1 MVTSP
6 GKWTHKLTHKDGGT
20 FFARLDVD
28 EARMYVSDLI
38 HDDGFVECAG
48 DNYCCEA
55 SSVWEH
61 FSEPP
66 HWKCVKLNKF
76 KGNK

>member
-1 MVTSP
+1 MTSP
-6 GKWTHKLTHKDGGT
+6 GDWTHKLTHKDGGT

-28 EARMYVSDLI
+28 GSRMYVSDVL
-38 HDDGFVECAG
+38 HNGGFVECAA
-48 DNYCCEA
+48 DNYRCEA

-61 FSEPP
+61 FSHPP
-66 HWKCVKLNKF
+66 YWKCIKLNKF

>member
-1 MVTSP
+1 MSL
-6 GKWTHKLTHKDGGT
+6 GDWTHRLTHKDGGT
-20 FFARLDVD
+20 FFARLDI
-28 EARMYVSDLI
+28 EECRMYVSDVI
-38 HDDGFVECAG
+38 HDDGFVECAE

-61 FSEPP
+61 FSAPP
-66 HWKCVKLNKF
+66 YWKCVKLNKF